1 MRQYCRQACER
12 AYQVACS
19 VMFDIVPSGMISL
32 HGIQAVETAHQAA
45 FVCAGQFCT
54 AGSRLFAHE
63 DIYDEFM
70 AKAVKRTKSRYI
82 LVSSSWL

>member
-1 MRQYCRQACER
+1 
-12 AYQVACS
+12 
-19 VMFDIVPSGMISL
+19 MFDIVPSGMISL

-54 AGSRLFAHE
+54 AGSRLFVHE

-70 AKAVKRTKSRYI
+70 AKAVKRAQSRYTLLSLCCMA
-82 LVSSSWL
+82 LVLQWSMQTAAKH